1 MQSWPKLTLN
11 VMKDQKSHLSW
22 ELNIYSYEKKK
33 KKKISSK
40 GGKWVFGNKLMR
52 DYFP

>member
-33 KKKISSK
+33 KKCVGK
-40 GGKWVFGNKLMR
+40 GGKWVL
-52 DYFP
+52 